1 VKLIARIWRGA
12 TRSTDADGYAEY
24 LGQTGM
30 KEYQETPG
38 NKAAY
43 ILRRK
48 VGERTEFI
56 TLSFWDSIE
65 SVRAFAGTDVDQAV
79 FYPDDDRYLVERD
92 DTVTHY
98 DLIE

>member
-1 VKLIARIWRGA
+1 
-12 TRSTDADGYAEY
+12 
-24 LGQTGM
+24 M